1 MANPSAARYQF
12 IAHALEA
19 DGPFRPIVSKDADGI
34 PLSTG
39 KSYLVRYPRESA
51 EKYANRNEVAFYASP
66 LSQACNRFIG
76 YLATKAPQR
85 KLPNQLYSAMAD
97 DIDGRGNAIDV
108 FWRNFAIN
116 AKARGAMLL
125 LVDMPRSMPG
135 NLADQMA
142 QRVAPYWTAIAP
154 ELVTDFELGED
165 GKFNFVEF
173 SGTFSEDGKTTKCT
187 WRFDR
192 QSWLAI
198 DVEKK
203 ILGEGP
209 IPIGEC
215 PVIIFTESGQF
226 PSYGSFSAIADLSK
240 RLFNMESELD
250 EILRNQ
256 TFSILALQV
265 PDNATETAKISAAQ
279 TAGET
284 ISTSNLLMY
293 TGSAPS
299 FVAPSNGPAD
309 AYQARIASLREQVN
323 EIGLNVA
330 TVNAQ
335 ESGIAMQMRFAQI
348 NGELA
353 RFSAGMEDL
362 ERRAWYLSQQWLGLQ
377 AEAEVSWP
385 RDFNL
390 ADIVAELQIL
400 AEMRANNMPAEAIA
414 EQEKRIVN
422 LQFASL
428 PEEDKAQI
436 VAAINARMNE
446 VQ

>member
-1 MANPSAARYQF
+1 VANPSASRYQF

-19 DGPFRPIVSKDADGI
+19 DGPFRPVVSKDADGL

-39 KSYLVRYPRESA
+39 LSYLVRYPRESA

-66 LSQACNRFIG
+66 LAQACNRFVG

-85 KLPNQLYSAMAD
+85 TLSNTLYDVMAD

-125 LVDMPRSMPG
+125 LVDMPRSMPSS
-135 NLADQMA
+135 LADQVA
-142 QRVAPYWTAIAP
+142 QRAAPYWTAIAP
-154 ELVTDFELGED
+154 ELVTDFTLGED

-173 SGTFSEDGKTTKCT
+173 SGTYSEGDKSTKCT
-187 WRFDR
+187 WHFDR
-192 QSWLAI
+192 QGWFAI
-198 DVEKK
+198 DVEKRT
-203 ILGEGP
+203 LGEGTFS
-209 IPIGEC
+209 IGEC
-215 PVIIFTESGQF
+215 PVIIFSESGHF

-265 PDNATETAKISAAQ
+265 PDNATETAKINAAQ

-293 TGSAPS
+293 TGSAPA
-299 FVAPSNGPAD
+299 FVAPSNGPAE
-309 AYQARIASLREQVN
+309 AYAARIASIREQVN

-353 RFSAGMEDL
+353 RFAAGMEDL
-362 ERRAWYLSQQWLGLQ
+362 ERRAWHLTKMWLGMQ
-377 AEAEVSWP
+377 TAAEVSWP

-390 ADIVAELQIL
+390 ADITAELQIL
-400 AEMRANNMPAEAIA
+400 AEMRANNMPTEAIA

-428 PEEDKAQI
+428 PDDEKAQM
-436 VAAINARMNE
+436 VQAINARMNE